1 VCTCEVIGK
10 ETPCDCKSVS
20 SVHEK
25 LLPSSCGGIHE
36 WKSFRNE
43 KAGGKKPITNKQGI
57 IMLSTMNG
65 LSRLKPTTHCRHII
79 MSPVSP

>member
-1 VCTCEVIGK
+1 LEKKLPVIAN
-10 ETPCDCKSVS
+10 
-20 SVHEK
+20 
-25 LLPSSCGGIHE
+25 PSQASMRNCFQAHVAAFMNGRC
-36 WKSFRNE
+36 FRNE